1 MPAAAESSRVCAPQ
15 DVTEMARRLSDLNFL
30 LCEDEPLIALDV
42 EDTLHTLGAWRIAT
56 IESSAAAK
64 EWMRGEV
71 LPDVA
76 ILDVVLADGPCFP
89 LAEGLL
95 AAGVKILFVTGY
107 AQGIP
112 DGLKDCPIVEK
123 PFMAEELAAAIL
135 RMVGRSSP
143 AEAEKERKPR
153 PRAPSRRE
161 ACRRREWLPA
171 MPPKPRTPAMMATTR
186 KMIAQKSRFDPLMRL
201 LHWIAHFRGTL
212 RFASFVPG
220 VSYPRRESA
229 GRRRVRQRRVERMPV
244 STRPLH
250 HCASGSGPDIFTGEE
265 FAEGGEARKIVGK
278 HLDHDQERNADD
290 GSDDA
295 PHPATEGE
303 RDQDRDGVERE
314 PSCRRPAA

>member
-1 MPAAAESSRVCAPQ
+1 MCLFLMPAAAESSRVCAPQ

-112 DGLKDCPIVEK
+112 DGLKACPVVEK

-143 AEAEKERKPR
+143 AEAEKESNCRD
-153 PRAPSRRE
+153 RE
-161 ACRRREWLPA
+161 RHPEEELAADE
-171 MPPKPRTPAMMATTR
+171 
-186 KMIAQKSRFDPLMRL
+186 
-201 LHWIAHFRGTL
+201 
-212 RFASFVPG
+212 
-220 VSYPRRESA
+220 
-229 GRRRVRQRRVERMPV
+229 
-244 STRPLH
+244 
-250 HCASGSGPDIFTGEE
+250 SGSGDAAKAKDSGD
-265 FAEGGEARKIVGK
+265 EG
-278 HLDHDQERNADD
+278 DDQEDD
-290 GSDDA
+290 
-295 PHPATEGE
+295 
-303 RDQDRDGVERE
+303 
-314 PSCRRPAA
+314 RPEE